1 MYHKKTVAFVN
12 LVLGVTQ
19 RPVTVTDEIV
29 PVPAS
34 RVVVAAAVPVLR
46 TVCDR
51 LRASTSRVL
60 RFEPRSTYLIQ
71 QAAC

>member
-19 RPVTVTDEIV
+19 RPVTDEIV

-60 RFEPRSTYLIQ
+60 RFEPRSTYLIR